1 MLILHVLLEPAHGQ
15 VDTPSEPSFL
25 TVRLRVLRIQ
35 GQGEPFCSNLY
46 MCISMW
52 WAGEESKARGAK
64 PAEPQ
69 VQPSLS
75 STLCPPV
82 NLSQIKSS
90 SSSSLT
96 STEMGPGL
104 RAPLAS
110 CLST

>member
-1 MLILHVLLEPAHGQ
+1 MLILHVLLEPARGQ

-35 GQGEPFCSNLY
+35 GQGEPFCSNL
-46 MCISMW
+46 CWSMW
-52 WAGEESKARGAK
+52 WAGEESKALGVK

-90 SSSSLT
+90 SSSLT